1 MAKLLNLN
9 VNFIS
14 VVDDGANRK
23 PMIYK
28 NDIGD
33 KARFDLP
40 IRYDVQKMDEKQIVY
55 GIVYEPDTVDTQN
68 DWADAPTIERAAHDF
83 LIKGKVRMVDTMH
96 DYTPIDGGV
105 VESFIK
111 NGEAK
116 NYPEAKDGAWLVAIK
131 LDQATAQKVKSGEY
145 RGLSLSGTALPSDE
159 KRKSSGQSSADL
171 SPAQLIQNLKN
182 AQQWPAS
189 YDQPGPEGA
198 TMTDIFNA
206 IQANCDDKGIMVG
219 NQMGVL
225 DALAAKLAQASPNGS
240 PATGEKS
247 ARIIKNSSSACI
259 LKRAKITPLT

>member
-28 NDIGD
+28 SADSSHIQFEFPIQFA
-33 KARFDLP
+33 KA
-40 IRYDVQKMDEKQIVY
+40 DVEKGIIY
-55 GIVYEPDTVDTQN
+55 GVVYEPDSVDTQG
-68 DWADAPTIERAAHDF
+68 DWADSDTIERAAHDF

-131 LDQATAQKVKSGEY
+131 PDDMTKMRVKSGEL
-145 RGLSLSGTALPSDE
+145 RGLSLAGTALPDNE
-159 KRKSSGQSSADL
+159 KRKQAEPSA
-171 SPAQLIQNLKN
+171 
-182 AQQWPAS
+182 
-189 YDQPGPEGA
+189 
-198 TMTDIFNA
+198 
-206 IQANCDDKGIMVG
+206 
-219 NQMGVL
+219 
-225 DALAAKLAQASPNGS
+225 
-240 PATGEKS
+240 
-247 ARIIKNSSSACI
+247 ARIIKNSSKARVIKS
-259 LKRAKITPLT
+259 AKITLHSRS